1 MDLKQLRAL
10 VTVAECGS
18 VTRAAELLH
27 VVQPAVSRQ
36 ISSLEKELGVEL
48 FERSRHGMRP
58 TEAGA
63 ALITRAQRAL
73 TELERARAEIEPARG
88 EVTGIAAVGI
98 LGGLAELLA
107 EPLVRVVTDKH
118 PGIELHLA
126 TAYSGHLQQWLDEG
140 DLDLS
145 LLYNLRGSQ
154 TVRVLPLVRDQ
165 LWAVAPAS
173 AGLRADQ
180 PVDLATVLAQPF
192 IMPIA
197 GRHGLRILIDQAR
210 VELDVEP
217 HIVAQANSMTLQTL
231 LVEAGHG
238 WTILPPSG
246 VSTDVANGRLS
257 AAPLRNPGIS
267 RTIGLGLPRTGRTPP
282 AVEAVATELLALI
295 RSTVRSGRWVAA
307 ELLSED
313 LTDSSDHRR
322 RTQEDR

>member
-18 VTRAAELLH
+18 VTRAADLLH
-27 VVQPAVSRQ
+27 LVQPAVSRQ
-36 ISSLEKELGVEL
+36 ISSLESELGVEL

-58 TEAGA
+58 TDAGA
-63 ALITRAQRAL
+63 ALIVRARRAL
-73 TELERARAEIEPARG
+73 TELEHARAEIEPDRG
-88 EVTGIAAVGI
+88 EVTGIASVGI

-107 EPLVRVVTDKH
+107 EPLVRVVAEKH

-126 TAYSGHLQQWLDEG
+126 TAYSGHLQQWLDAG

-154 TVRVLPLVRDQ
+154 TVRVLPLVRDH

-173 AGLRADQ
+173 AGLCADQ

-210 VELDVEP
+210 VQLDVEP
-217 HIVAQANSMTLQTL
+217 RIVAQANSMTLQTL

-238 WTILPPSG
+238 WTILPASG
-246 VSTDVANGRLS
+246 VSTDVASGRLS

-295 RSTVRSGRWVAA
+295 RSTVRSGLWVDA
-307 ELLSED
+307 ELLSEA
-313 LTDSSDHRR
+313 LADSSGAPLD
-322 RTQEDR
+322 DS